1 MHIVECTTAT
11 DGLSPFGY
19 ENGSYPIQVNV
30 PDTLAE
36 GLAKIG
42 KCSEDEIV
50 IEAPEGAQAA
60 VLGVVTAS
68 WTQNAKQ
75 GKKGTLRDA
84 IAEGDQEKVDKAVAD
99 HQVWALGYVPG
110 APRGSAVG
118 GVTKTRAGNF
128 GKKLLEKYGA
138 EKLKAIAMEH
148 GIDPDDLS

>member
-19 ENGSYPIQVNV
+19 ENGAYPVQVNA
-30 PDTLAE
+30 PDTLGEA
-36 GLAKIG
+36 LARIG
-42 KCSEDEIV
+42 KCHEDEIV
-50 IEAPEGAQAA
+50 IEAPEGALQA

-68 WTQNAKQ
+68 WLQNAKQ
-75 GKKGTLRDA
+75 GKKDTIRKA
-84 IAEGDQEKVDKAVAD
+84 ILEGDQDKVDAAVAL
-99 HQVWALGYVPG
+99 HQEWALGYVPG

-118 GVTKTRAGNF
+118 GVTKTRAGDI
-128 GKKLLEKYGA
+128 GKKLLEKYGP